1 MHPQN
6 TQDQAPADAV
16 ERAARALFEHD
27 QVSPESVRTWGSIH
41 YADRAAYM
49 EEARTA
55 LAAAM
60 PTMMIERGRISRNAF
75 ARQDWGAM
83 RPIAHPADDDLWR
96 GRGFLIVSRE
106 VTEWR
111 EVTP

>member
-1 MHPQN
+1 MHPQT
-6 TQDQAPADAV
+6 TQDQAPPDAA
-16 ERAARALFEHD
+16 ERAARTYTATLAGRMFTDDEWAATRS
-27 QVSPESVRTWGSIH
+27 QAEVE
-41 YADRAAYM
+41 AMRA
-49 EEARTA
+49 A

-60 PTMMIERGRISRNAF
+60 PTTMIERGRISRNAF

-83 RPIAHPADDDLWR
+83 RPIARPADDDLWR

-106 VTEWR
+106 VTDWR